1 MLALRNSG
9 LRWGVPS
16 LLGDLFTQ
24 DWTDWTL
31 SNFSETNSTLPA
43 VNIRETNDDFHIEVA
58 APGMRKDDFKVELDN
73 DMLVI
78 SSEKRDEREEKN
90 NNYTRREFS
99 YRSFQRSFTLPEK
112 LVNGEKIKAEYR
124 DGILHI
130 TVPKKEEAKAKPAR
144 VIKIS

>member
-16 LLGDLFTQ
+16 LVGDLFTQ
-24 DWTDWTL
+24 EWIDWAL
-31 SNFSETNSTLPA
+31 SNFSEINSTLPA

-58 APGMRKDDFKVELDN
+58 APGMRKDDFKVELDDN
-73 DMLVI
+73 LLVI
-78 SSEKRDEREEKN
+78 SSEKRDEREGKN
-90 NNYTRREFS
+90 DNYTRREFS

-112 LVNGEKIKAEYR
+112 LVNGDKIKAEYR

-130 TVPKKEEAKAKPAR
+130 TVSKKEEAKAKPAK

>member
-9 LRWGVPS
+9 LQGGIPT
-16 LLGDLFTQ
+16 LLGDIFTP
-24 DWTDWTL
+24 DWIDWSL
-31 SNFSETNSTLPA
+31 SNFSETNTTLPA

-58 APGMRKDDFKVELDN
+58 APGMKKDDFKVELDN

-78 SSEKRDEREEKN
+78 SSERRDEQEEKKGD
-90 NNYTRREFS
+90 YTRREFS
-99 YRSFQRSFTLPEK
+99 YQSFQRSFSLPER
-112 LVNGEKIKAEYR
+112 LVNGDKIKAEYR

-130 TVPKKEEAKAKPAR
+130 TVPKKEEAKAKPAK